1 MSAAIAG
8 SPGAMAMEVP
18 ALYLAES
25 IAPALGRAFAWVLLL
40 GIFSSCCAMLW
51 TACPGERGGGRA
63 LAAVAGALLLGRLPF
78 PQLVARLY
86 PLLGWAGL
94 PFILCIFLR
103 NTLTYLPGRRKM
115 R

>member
-1 MSAAIAG
+1 MYEVKGRNFLQVMIILCSMSA
-8 SPGAMAMEVP
+8 PFLGA
-18 ALYLAES
+18 Y
-25 IAPALGRAFAWVLLL
+25 AWVLLL

-94 PFILCIFLR
+94 PFILCVFLR